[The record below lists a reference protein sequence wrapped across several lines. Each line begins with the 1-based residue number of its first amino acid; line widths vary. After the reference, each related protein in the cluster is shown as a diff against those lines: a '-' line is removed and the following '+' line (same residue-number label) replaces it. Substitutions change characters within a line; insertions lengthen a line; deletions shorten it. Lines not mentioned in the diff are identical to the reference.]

1 MNIGAAI
8 VVFVMIWWCVFF
20 AVLPL
25 GVRRGSETP
34 RRDEAPVPGAD
45 PGAPADPQ
53 LKKKA
58 WLTTR
63 ITLVLWLIVSAI
75 ILSGVFNFRD

>member
-8 VVFVMIWWCVFF
+8 VVFVIIWWCVFF

-25 GVRRGSETP
+25 GVKSEW
-34 RRDEAPVPGAD
+34 EAAEGGAPSAPGVD

-58 WLTTR
+58 WLATR
-63 ITLVLWLIVSAI
+63 ITVVLWLIVCAI